1 MRDILDRAYT
11 PFPLAAA
18 IVNRM
23 ALAGYLTPGQRVWEP
38 CAGQGAFVAALLRV
52 DLDEYPPLEV
62 FASDIDEGATLKL
75 DGLDPTLL
83 DDVCGWRVGHDA
95 LLGWPAQ
102 FGSEQP
108 DWVISNPPFARHTG
122 RHSACKCC
130 GLNKNCEKCDGGGQV
145 PIMET
150 IWHEHVKMALGVA
163 RVGVAMLLR
172 NSWIEPV
179 EGRRELV
186 DMVSEMWPV
195 TPRPSYSTPTGPSRG
210 TDSVGST
217 VFLWRKDGFVPKKPV
232 TSLAWTK

>member
-1 MRDILDRAYT
+1 MRDLLDRAYT

-23 ALAGYLTPGQRVWEP
+23 GLCGYLTPGQRVWEP
-38 CAGQGAFVAALLRV
+38 CAGQGAFTWALTRAYASIRPELFV
-52 DLDEYPPLEV
+52 Y
-62 FASDIDEGATLKL
+62 ASDIDPQAGAH
-75 DGLDPTLL
+75 L
-83 DDVCGWRVGHDA
+83 DDRICGFQYGHDA

-102 FGSEQP
+102 FGSERP

-122 RHSACKCC
+122 RHSSCKCC

-150 IWHEHVKMALGVA
+150 IWHEHVKMALGAA
-163 RVGVAMLLR
+163 RVGGAMLLR

-232 TSLAWTK
+232 TSLAWVK